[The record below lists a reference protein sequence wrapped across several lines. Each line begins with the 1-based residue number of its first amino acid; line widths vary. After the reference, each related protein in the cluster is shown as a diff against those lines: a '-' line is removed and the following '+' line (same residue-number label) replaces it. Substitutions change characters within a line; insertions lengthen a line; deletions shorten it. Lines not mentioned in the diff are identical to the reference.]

1 MRKWIV
7 MILLLCLT
15 VQPVSALDFA
25 APEAP
30 EVAKPYMPG
39 EQETFAQGLLYILK
53 TAIFSFRPEL
63 AGASCVCL
71 SLIAVALLTS
81 IVNTFSSASAG
92 AVRLTGAVV
101 IGLLLLSPVD
111 TMVRLG
117 VDTASR
123 LSEYGKLLLPV
134 MTGAMAA
141 QGGIT
146 TSAAL
151 YAGTVFFDTVL
162 SSLLVKLIVPAIY
175 IFLCLSVA
183 IGAVGQD
190 MLKNVR
196 DFIKSAMTW
205 CLKWILYIFTG
216 YMSITGVVSGTVDAS
231 ALKAAKLTIS
241 GAVPVVGSILSD
253 ATEAILVSAGAM
265 KNAAGVYGIF
275 ALLAVFVGPFVQIGV
290 QYLLLKLS
298 AAVCSVFGYKPI
310 VELVEGFCSAMGF
323 VLALT
328 GTVCVMLLVSIVCFM
343 RGMSG

>member
-7 MILLLCLT
+7 VILLLCFV
-15 VQPVSALDFA
+15 VQPVSAMDFT

-30 EVAKPYMPG
+30 EAAKPYMPE

-53 TAIFSFRPEL
+53 TAIISFRPEL
-63 AGASCVCL
+63 ADASRVCL
-71 SLIAVALLTS
+71 SIIAVALLLS

-101 IGLLLLSPVD
+101 IGLLLLSPMD
-111 TMVRLG
+111 AMVRLG

-141 QGGIT
+141 QGGVT
-146 TSAAL
+146 ASAAL

-162 SSLLVKLIVPAIY
+162 SSLLVKMIVPAVY

-253 ATEAILVSAGAM
+253 ATEAILVSAGVM

-275 ALLAVFVGPFVQIGV
+275 ALLAVFVGPFIQIGV

-298 AAVCSVFGYKPI
+298 AAVCNVFGYKPA
-310 VELVEGFCSAMGF
+310 VELVVSFSSAMGF